1 MKRRNDD
8 THRKVWIA
16 HHGPIPFDDD
26 GYRHEIHHIDGDSTN
41 NSIDNLIALTIGE
54 HYEIHF
60 WQGDWAAC
68 QNIVIRMNITP
79 EKRSQ
84 LASEFALRRVLD
96 GTHHFQD
103 PAFIAADSERKSE
116 RLKGSGNHMFD
127 KTRAEKT
134 IDKQKAT
141 IRQSI
146 EAGTHHTLTD
156 EWADAARVRQIAL
169 VEAGT
174 HNFQDPANREAVNA
188 AQREMIDQGT
198 HPFQTG
204 NRLDPNSIAVS
215 CVICRR
221 VTNLPALM
229 KGHRHETPE
238 RLPDDAKPPKPQR
251 KVCCI
256 VCGGTTREYRLFI
269 DHCHGD

>member
-1 MKRRNDD
+1 MQRRNDD

-26 GYRHEIHHIDGDSTN
+26 GYRHEIHHIDGDSIN

-60 WQGDWAAC
+60 WQNDWAAC

-79 EKRSQ
+79 EERSR
-84 LASEFALRRVLD
+84 LASEFARRRVLD
-96 GTHHFQD
+96 GTHPFTD
-103 PAFIAADSERKSE
+103 PKFIAANGKRTSD
-116 RLKGSGNHMFD
+116 RLKGSGNHMFGKNHTD
-127 KTRAEKT
+127 ETRSLMSNSQTALVDT
-134 IDKQKAT
+134 
-141 IRQSI
+141 
-146 EAGTHHTLTD
+146 GTHHTLTD
-156 EWADAARVRQIAL
+156 EWADARREQQNAL
-169 VEAGT
+169 IEAGT

-188 AQREMIDQGT
+188 AQREMIKQGT
-198 HPFQTG
+198 HPFLSG
-204 NRLDPNSIAVS
+204 NRMDPNSIAVS

-238 RLPDDAKPPKPQR
+238 RLPDDANPPKPQR

-256 VCGGTTREYRLFI
+256 VCGGTTREHSLFI